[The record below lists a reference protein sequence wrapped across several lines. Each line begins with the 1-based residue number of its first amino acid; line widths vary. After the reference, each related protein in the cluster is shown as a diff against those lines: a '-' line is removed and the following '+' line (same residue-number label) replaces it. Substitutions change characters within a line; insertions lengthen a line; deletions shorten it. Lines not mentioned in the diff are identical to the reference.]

1 MTEKKQESKN
11 NSNYFLL
18 KSLIYATYFVSI
30 ILLCI
35 VVLAIVSNRK
45 TDPFYSWIENTSFE
59 SLGIFVA
66 GLIVEQ
72 KVNMQISEVNSPL
85 SHEEEKVFSELLEK
99 HNDKSNKL
107 HLTTLEPRD
116 KRFIIEHPWLRPIHT
131 GNYLVLTNS
140 DSEEIHKFA
149 GILDDLYA
157 TFINEMQ
164 GADFAVMEHRKPH
177 ICYLKNRADYLKVS
191 KEANKH
197 FHDSL
202 GFFSPIKNCIYLFS
216 RKSSLEGLE
225 VEEKFSKAIN
235 FGNKK
240 YDGQELD
247 LFLDTIKLNKARYLA
262 KLDEETICTLRHE
275 GTHQLSYMLGLHS
288 LRGFEKRWL
297 TEGIAQYFETIKP
310 GKVREA
316 KRKMLRDHLS
326 EGRLHSWQDLINYDE
341 VTFKSSET
349 YGRQLAYSQ
358 SWLLVKYLMEKHRNT
373 FFDYIKLTREKGVL
387 DSPLKNTDFLCKLL
401 GTSMNK
407 LTAELNEKIE
417 NL

>member
-1 MTEKKQESKN
+1 MQ
-11 NSNYFLL
+11 L
-18 KSLIYATYFVSI
+18 
-30 ILLCI
+30 
-35 VVLAIVSNRK
+35 
-45 TDPFYSWIENTSFE
+45 WNT
-59 SLGIFVA
+59 
-66 GLIVEQ
+66 
-72 KVNMQISEVNSPL
+72 
-85 SHEEEKVFSELLEK
+85 
-99 HNDKSNKL
+99 
-107 HLTTLEPRD
+107 
-116 KRFIIEHPWLRPIHT
+116 
-131 GNYLVLTNS
+131 
-140 DSEEIHKFA
+140 
-149 GILDDLYA
+149 
-157 TFINEMQ
+157 
-164 GADFAVMEHRKPH
+164 RKPH

-216 RKSSLEGLE
+216 RKKSSLEGLE